1 MKLRICVSVLLLSV
15 LSVLAIGHVVRGTD
29 TVTPTAGPGR
39 VAALVEAS
47 VTAPRA
53 QAPVVVEGAL
63 SSNSRGWSRASSRVA
78 GTSATTLP
86 TDLLDAYDLAVAASP
101 VACHLSVSLLAAIG
115 QVESGNLADRS
126 VNAYHRAVPAVL
138 GPVLDGHGL
147 KAIRDTDQGMWDDD
161 AQWDR
166 ALGPLQFLPAT
177 WRVVGLDLDGD
188 GVRDPQNVY
197 DAAGA
202 AMVYLCAGGRDL
214 GSTAGL
220 RQAVLAYNH
229 SVGYLA
235 QVLRWKAVFDGA
247 DLSGTQ
253 SQLAAGLWATPEI
266 AAEPLPAADVA
277 SRTPSRPTTARPLL
291 PTAPTAVPTPAALG
305 AAALPSASPGTPS
318 APVRPA
324 TTAPPT
330 ATEPSP
336 AVPSSAV
343 PSSSAA
349 SSPSVIPS
357 SSATPDP
364 ACPPPSPTATSTATA
379 EPAEPGEPE
388 ISPQPV
394 PEGCPTVTPEAEP
407 HLQPGAPPSAP
418 PSAAASASPAP

>member
-29 TVTPTAGPGR
+29 TVTPTAGPGS

-214 GSTAGL
+214 GTTAGL

-291 PTAPTAVPTPAALG
+291 PTAPTAVPTAAALG
-305 AAALPSASPGTPS
+305 AGALPSASPGTPS

-324 TTAPPT
+324 TTAPT
-330 ATEPSP
+330 ATQPSP
-336 AVPSSAV
+336 AG

-349 SSPSVIPS
+349 SSPSAIPS
-357 SSATPDP
+357 SSATPDL
-364 ACPPPSPTATSTATA
+364 ACPTPSPTATSTATV
-379 EPAEPGEPE
+379 EPAQPAQPE
-388 ISPQPV
+388 SSPEPV

-407 HLQPGAPPSAP
+407 DLQPSAQ

>member
-1 MKLRICVSVLLLSV
+1 MKLRICVFVLL

-29 TVTPTAGPGR
+29 TVTPTAGPES

-53 QAPVVVEGAL
+53 QAPVVVEGSL

-101 VACHLSVSLLAAIG
+101 VACHLSVSLLAAVG

-147 KAIRDTDQGMWDDD
+147 EAIRDTDQGMWDDD

-214 GSTAGL
+214 GTTAGL

-291 PTAPTAVPTPAALG
+291 PTAPTAVPTAAALG
-305 AAALPSASPGTPS
+305 AGALPSASPGTPS

-324 TTAPPT
+324 TTAPT
-330 ATEPSP
+330 ATQPSP
-336 AVPSSAV
+336 AG

-349 SSPSVIPS
+349 SSPSAIPS
-357 SSATPDP
+357 SSATPDL
-364 ACPPPSPTATSTATA
+364 ACPTPSPTATSTATV
-379 EPAEPGEPE
+379 EPAQPAQPE
-388 ISPQPV
+388 SSPEPV

-407 HLQPGAPPSAP
+407 DLQPSAQ

>member
-29 TVTPTAGPGR
+29 TVTPTAGPGS

-214 GSTAGL
+214 GTTAGL

-291 PTAPTAVPTPAALG
+291 PTAPTAVPTAAALG
-305 AAALPSASPGTPS
+305 AGALPSASPGTPS

-324 TTAPPT
+324 TTAPT
-330 ATEPSP
+330 ATQPSP
-336 AVPSSAV
+336 AG

-349 SSPSVIPS
+349 SSPSAIPS
-357 SSATPDP
+357 SSATPDL
-364 ACPPPSPTATSTATA
+364 ACPTPSPTASSTATV
-379 EPAEPGEPE
+379 EPAQPAQPAQPE
-388 ISPQPV
+388 SSPEPV

-407 HLQPGAPPSAP
+407 DLQPSAQ